1 MGSHRVVFEDTG
13 PGMAPE
19 VLARLFQSFHTSG
32 KVGGTGLGLS
42 FCKRTMLAFGGDIT
56 CESEL
61 GRFTRFTLEFPPVA
75 AEDAAAL
82 NAAHPSWS
90 DQPAAEGD
98 RVLNGTCS
106 NASKSVTQT
115 ASN

>member
-1 MGSHRVVFEDTG
+1 MKG
-13 PGMAPE
+13 PALLVAAMS
-19 VLARLFQSFHTSG
+19 LAGCDIIAAAGHGFDQACIKGRLT
-32 KVGGTGLGLS
+32 
-42 FCKRTMLAFGGDIT
+42 
-56 CESEL
+56 
-61 GRFTRFTLEFPPVA
+61 

-90 DQPAAEGD
+90 HQPAAEGD